1 MPIRIT
7 GMNSGLDTESII
19 TELVKAKTVKK
30 DSLVKA
36 QTKLQ
41 WKQDAWKELNSKVYA
56 LYSKTL
62 SNMRLKS
69 DYSKKTTKVSNEAA
83 ATVITGANAVNGV
96 QTLKISQMAKTG
108 YLTGAQLQEDG
119 KKASYKSTDK
129 LVDLGV
135 DAGSELELKTGSET
149 TKITIDENMTIND
162 FVTKLKKAGLNA
174 SFDEKN
180 QRFFISSKESGVAGD
195 FSLTAKDVNGMNA
208 LKSMGIAAPLADDDA
223 TRKAYEKYCVWNE
236 STKKYEAKKDV
247 IDEETGTVISDALTK
262 LVEEEVKN
270 RTALFNE
277 GKTEYAT
284 VSDKIAEIEEKY
296 KNKDTQEVELESKDE
311 LEKQIAQKEEQLKKD
326 VKLTTKEREDLE
338 KEIESLK
345 EKLEDRKNLDT
356 YVEREKELDSII
368 KANENYF
375 EEVDGSYVVIEDKKS
390 ELETKIKEEI
400 EAKAEMAVKVLNGE
414 YTSSGATRI
423 AGQDAIISLNGAT
436 FTSNNN
442 TFEINGLTIT
452 ANAETKEGE
461 EITLT
466 TADDTDGIYDM
477 IKNFLKEYNELI
489 NEMDKLYN
497 ADSAKGYEPLTD
509 EEKEAMSEKEV
520 EKWEEKI
527 KNSIL
532 RRDSTLSSVAA
543 AMKQVMMQG
552 VKMENGSQLYL
563 SDFGIGTLGYFTSK
577 DNEKNAYHIDGDPDD
592 SATMTNADKLKSAIA
607 NDSEKV
613 IEFFSSLSKNLYTK
627 LGDLMKKTEYSSS
640 FTLYDDVAM
649 KDEYNDYTTKIKNQE
664 EKITDFED
672 RYYKKF
678 SAMETALAKLSSKE
692 SAIAGLFNM

>member
-19 TELVKAKTVKK
+19 TELVKAKTTKK

-62 SNMRLKS
+62 SNMRFES
-69 DYSKKTTKVSNEAA
+69 DYMKKTTKVSNASA

-96 QTLKISQMAKTG
+96 QSLKINQMAKTG
-108 YLTGAQLQEDG
+108 YLTGGQL
-119 KKASYKSTDK
+119 KKNGVKADYTSSTK
-129 LVDLGV
+129 LTDMGV
-135 DAGSELELKTGSET
+135 EKGSEIQLKVGTET
-149 TKITIDENMTIND
+149 TKITVDENMTVKD
-162 FVTKLKKAGLNA
+162 FVSKLSNAGVNA
-174 SFDEKN
+174 SFDENN
-180 QRFFISSKESGVAGD
+180 QRFFISAKKAGAEAD
-195 FSLTAKDVNGMNA
+195 FSITATGSGKEAIKALGLETSLVEDTATRSEYMKYCVQSIDNKGKVSYIAKDVSA
-208 LKSMGIAAPLADDDA
+208 LTDL
-223 TRKAYEKYCVWNE
+223 
-236 STKKYEAKKDV
+236 
-247 IDEETGTVISDALTK
+247 IDEEVQNRLTSYISNQKDLAD
-262 LVEEEVKN
+262 VK
-270 RTALFNE
+270 E
-277 GKTEYAT
+277 Q
-284 VSDKIAEIEEKY
+284 IQEIEDKY
-296 KNKDTQEVELESKDE
+296 AGTLESKDV
-311 LEKQIAQKEEQLKKD
+311 LEEQIAAKEKD
-326 VKLTTKEREDLE
+326 LGIQAGEDSDDEELCALREKLEAKNKLD
-338 KEIESLK
+338 SLK
-345 EKLEDRKNLDT
+345 EKET
-356 YVEREKELDSII
+356 ELTEAIAADDA
-368 KANENYF
+368 KGYF
-375 EEVDGSYVVIEDKKS
+375 ETDNNGSYQLKGDTLKNDIAAEKWKFAQDAAAA
-390 ELETKIKEEI
+390 LNEEQI
-400 EAKAEMAVKVLNGE
+400 S
-414 YTSSGATRI
+414 TGATRI
-423 AGQDAIISLNGAT
+423 AGQDAVITLNGAV
-436 FTSNNN
+436 FTSENN

-452 ANAETKEGE
+452 VNAETQE
-461 EITLT
+461 EITLS
-466 TADDTDGIYDM
+466 TADDTDGIYDI

-497 ADSAKGYEPLTD
+497 AESAKGYEPLTD

-532 RRDSTLSSVAA
+532 RRDSTLSTVAS
-543 AMKQVMMQG
+543 AMKQVMLQG
-552 VKMENGSQLYL
+552 VQMKDGSQLYL
-563 SDFGIGTLGYFTSK
+563 SEFGIGTLGYFTSK
-577 DNEKNAYHIDGDPDD
+577 DNEKNAYHIDGDSDD
-592 SATMTNADKLKSAIA
+592 SATMTNADKLKTAIA

-613 IEFFSSLSKNLYTK
+613 IEFFSALSKNLYTK

-692 SAIAGLFNM
+692 SAISGLLGM